1 MKAALF
7 YEFYTT
13 LLALADKYKDHSQA
27 VQYIQEELIQFFDNQ
42 TIAHNDYHDKSNF
55 DNARYSMIGFADE
68 FFLNLEWAYKL
79 EWLNNLLEAKVFRT
93 HISGSHIF
101 EQIDYIL
108 EDREN
113 TELARIYFYV
123 LSFGFKGMHINNQ
136 PKIDQLKS
144 QLFFMIY
151 QQHPTTELNKLFET
165 VIGESKTRK
174 QYTTYHLLWFC
185 VTSLCIYLLVSYVIW
200 YTYTDSLNQVI
211 ARFAL

>member
-1 MKAALF
+1 
-7 YEFYTT
+7 
-13 LLALADKYKDHSQA
+13 
-27 VQYIQEELIQFFDNQ
+27 
-42 TIAHNDYHDKSNF
+42 
-55 DNARYSMIGFADE
+55 MIGFADE
-68 FFLNLEWAYKL
+68 FFLNFEWPYKI

-174 QYTTYHLLWFC
+174 QYTAYHLLWFC
-185 VTSLCIYLLVSYVIW
+185 GASLSIYLFVSYVIW